1 MAFASKFKRAADF
14 VKKAY
19 NKNLLVSNTLT
30 TMSLLAAG
38 DLMTQFIEIKLND
51 TSSTFPNFNVSPV
64 SMLTSGMQTSKML
77 TQSHSIITVS
87 ETNSNIVCKKEE
99 SKSFFLEKCDWNRT
113 AKFTAIGLLMGPFGH
128 YWYTILDKVYH
139 KRTALNIARKMVCD
153 QLIAAPI
160 FNCITILG
168 TLFLDGKNVEQA
180 MCSLREK
187 FLDVYLYDC
196 LIWPVAQF
204 INFNFVPGVYRL
216 LYVNAV
222 SLFWNSILSFL
233 MYDQTEE
240 IEEEN

>member
-14 VKKAY
+14 VRNAY

-51 TSSTFPNFNVSPV
+51 TSSTFPKFNFYPAG
-64 SMLTSGMQTSKML
+64 MLTSGMETSKML
-77 TQSHSIITVS
+77 TQSHSIVTVS
-87 ETNSNIVCKKEE
+87 EINSNIVCKKE
-99 SKSFFLEKCDWNRT
+99 SNSSFLEKCDWNRT
-113 AKFTAIGLLMGPFGH
+113 AKFTAIGLLMGLFGH

-139 KRTALNIARKMVCD
+139 KHTALNIARKMICD

-160 FNCITILG
+160 FNCMTILG
-168 TLFLDGKNVEQA
+168 TLILDGKNAKQA
-180 MCSLREK
+180 LNSLREK

-222 SLFWNSILSFL
+222 SLFW
-233 MYDQTEE
+233 
-240 IEEEN
+240 